1 LGIKLQELFSI
12 LPPMVSNKSISRS
25 KARSSSISTVV
36 GISLVL
42 FMLGTLSFVLI
53 NAKKLSDHV
62 KKSFRIQVF
71 IKDDVNDAE
80 IVKFQ
85 KMLDVEDFVADTDY
99 ISKEEAVTM
108 MEEEIGEDFVEF
120 LGFNP
125 LQASID
131 LHLEPDYAHPDSL
144 KWIEESIYANPRVK
158 EVVYQPDLIELVNKN
173 IRRISMVVL
182 GFSVLLLIIAIALI
196 NNTIRLAVFS
206 KRFIIRSMQLVGA
219 TRGFIMRPFIWQ
231 GVTHGLWAAIIALFL
246 IGGVLYLAKS
256 EIPELMSIQ
265 DINSLIQLFGLVVLL
280 GILIS
285 VISTIFAVNKY
296 LNSDLDKLY

>member
-1 LGIKLQELFSI
+1 
-12 LPPMVSNKSISRS
+12 
-25 KARSSSISTVV
+25 
-36 GISLVL
+36 
-42 FMLGTLSFVLI
+42 MLGTLSFVLI

-85 KMLDVEDFVADTDY
+85 KMLDVEDYVADTDY
-99 ISKEEAVTM
+99 ISKEEAVVM

-144 KWIEESIYANPRVK
+144 KWIEKSIYANHRVK

-173 IRRISMVVL
+173 IRRISIVVL
-182 GFSVLLLIIAIALI
+182 GFSILLLIIAIALI

-231 GVTHGLWAAIIALFL
+231 GIAHGLWAAVIALFL
-246 IGGVLYLAKS
+246 IGGILYLAKS

-265 DINSLIQLFGLVVLL
+265 DISSLIQLFGLVVLL

>member
-1 LGIKLQELFSI
+1 
-12 LPPMVSNKSISRS
+12 MTSNKSISRS

-85 KMLDVEDFVADTDY
+85 RMLDVEDYVADTDY
-99 ISKEEAVTM
+99 ISKEEAVIM

-144 KWIEESIYANPRVK
+144 KWIEKSIYANPRVK

-231 GVTHGLWAAIIALFL
+231 GITHGLWAAVIALFL
-246 IGGVLYLAKS
+246 IGGVLYLTKS

>member
-1 LGIKLQELFSI
+1 
-12 LPPMVSNKSISRS
+12 MNSNKSISRS

-53 NAKKLSDHV
+53 NANKLSDHV
-62 KKSFRIQVF
+62 KRSFRIQVF
-71 IKDDVNDAE
+71 INDEVNDAE

-85 KMLDVEDFVADTDY
+85 KMLDVEDFVANTDY
-99 ISKEEAVTM
+99 ISKEEAVKM

-144 KWIEESIYANPRVK
+144 EWIEKTIYANPRVK

-182 GFSVLLLIIAIALI
+182 GFSILLLIIAIALI

-219 TRGFIMRPFIWQ
+219 TRGFIMRPFVWQ
-231 GVTHGLWAAIIALFL
+231 GITHGLWAAVIALLL
-246 IGGVLYLAKS
+246 IGGVLYFAKS

-265 DINSLIQLFGLVVLL
+265 DLSSFIELFGLVVLL

-296 LNSDLDKLY
+296 LNTDLDKLY

>member
-1 LGIKLQELFSI
+1 
-12 LPPMVSNKSISRS
+12 MVSSKSISRS

-71 IKDDVNDAE
+71 INDDVNDAE

-85 KMLDVEDFVADTDY
+85 KMLEIEDFIANTDY
-99 ISKEEAVTM
+99 ISKEEAVAM

-120 LGFNP
+120 LGYNP

-144 KWIEESIYANPRVK
+144 AWIEKSIYANPRVK

-182 GFSVLLLIIAIALI
+182 GFSILLLIIAIALI

-219 TRGFIMRPFIWQ
+219 TRGFIMQPFIWS
-231 GVTHGLWAAIIALFL
+231 GIAHGLWAAVIALFL
-246 IGGVLYLAKS
+246 IAGVLYLAKS

-265 DINSLIQLFGLVVLL
+265 DVSSFIQLFGLVVLL

>member
-1 LGIKLQELFSI
+1 
-12 LPPMVSNKSISRS
+12 MVSKKSISRS
-25 KARSSSISTVV
+25 KANSSSISTVV

-85 KMLDVEDFVADTDY
+85 KMLDVEDFIADTDY
-99 ISKEEAVTM
+99 ISKEEAVKM

-131 LHLEPDYAHPDSL
+131 IHLEPDYAHPDSL
-144 KWIEESIYANPRVK
+144 KWIEKSIYANPRVK

-182 GFSVLLLIIAIALI
+182 GFSILLLIIAIALI

-219 TRGFIMRPFIWQ
+219 TRGFIMRPFVWQ
-231 GVTHGLWAAIIALFL
+231 GIAHGLWAAVIALFL

-265 DINSLIQLFGLVVLL
+265 DLSSFIQLFGLVVLL

>member
-1 LGIKLQELFSI
+1 MVLGTKYFSI
-12 LPPMVSNKSISRS
+12 LPHMRRGKSISSSR
-25 KARSSSISTVV
+25 ARSSNVSTIV

-42 FMLGTLSFVLI
+42 FMLGTLSFVLL

-71 IKDDVNDAE
+71 IKDDVNEPE
-80 IVKFQ
+80 ILKLQ
-85 KMLDVEDFVADTDY
+85 KLLEAEDFASDTKYITKEDAVAIMKD
-99 ISKEEAVTM
+99 
-108 MEEEIGEDFVEF
+108 EIGEDFVEF

-131 LHLEPDYAHPDSL
+131 LHLQPDYAHPDSL
-144 KWIEESIYANPRVK
+144 KWIESHIHANPRVK

-182 GFSVLLLIIAIALI
+182 GFSALLLLIAIALI
-196 NNTIRLAVFS
+196 NNTIRLAIFS

-231 GVTHGLWAAIIALFL
+231 GIRQGLWAAVLALTL
-246 IGGVLYLAKS
+246 IGSVLFATKS
-256 EIPELMSIQ
+256 EMPELMSIQ
-265 DINSLIQLFGLVVLL
+265 DINSLVQLFGLVVAL

>member
-1 LGIKLQELFSI
+1 MTS
-12 LPPMVSNKSISRS
+12 SKSISRS
-25 KARSSSISTVV
+25 KARSSSISTIV

-71 IKDDVNDAE
+71 IKDDVNEAE
-80 IVKFQ
+80 ILKLQ
-85 KMLDVEDFVADTDY
+85 KLLEAESYVSDTDY
-99 ISKEEAVTM
+99 ITKEDAVAIM
-108 MEEEIGEDFVEF
+108 KDEIGEDFVEF
-120 LGFNP
+120 LGYNP

-131 LHLEPDYAHPDSL
+131 LHLEPDFAHPDSL
-144 KWIEESIYANPRVK
+144 NWIEKSIYANPRVK
-158 EVVYQPDLIELVNKN
+158 DVVYQPDLIELVNRN
-173 IRRISMVVL
+173 IRRIGIVVL
-182 GFSVLLLIIAIALI
+182 GFSILLLIIAIALI
-196 NNTIRLAVFS
+196 NNTIRLAIFS

-231 GVTHGLWAAIIALFL
+231 GIAQGLWAAIIALVL
-246 IGGVLYLAKS
+246 IGGVLYASKS
-256 EIPELMSIQ
+256 EIPELINIQ
-265 DINSLIQLFGLVVLL
+265 DLNSMMQLFGFVVLL

>member
-1 LGIKLQELFSI
+1 
-12 LPPMVSNKSISRS
+12 MTSNKSISRS

-80 IVKFQ
+80 IVRFQ
-85 KMLDVEDFVADTDY
+85 RMLDVEDYVADTDY

-144 KWIEESIYANPRVK
+144 KWIEKSIYANPRVK

-231 GVTHGLWAAIIALFL
+231 GIAHGLWAAVIALFL
-246 IGGVLYLAKS
+246 IGGVLYLTKS

-265 DINSLIQLFGLVVLL
+265 DIKSLIQLFGLVVLL

>member
-1 LGIKLQELFSI
+1 MFFVYFST
-12 LPPMVSNKSISRS
+12 LPPMTSNKNKSGS
-25 KARSSSISTVV
+25 KARSSSISTIV

-42 FMLGTLSFVLI
+42 FMLGTLSFVLL

-71 IKDDVNDAE
+71 INDDINDAE
-80 IVKFQ
+80 ILKLQ
-85 KMLDVEDFVADTDY
+85 KLLEAEFYVSDTDY
-99 ISKEEAVTM
+99 ITKEDAVAIM
-108 MEEEIGEDFVEF
+108 QDEIGEDFVSF
-120 LGFNP
+120 LGYNP
-125 LQASID
+125 LQASLD
-131 LHLEPDYAHPDSL
+131 LHLEPDFAHPDSL
-144 KWIEESIYANPRVK
+144 IWIEKAIHANSIVK

-196 NNTIRLAVFS
+196 NNTIRLAIFS
-206 KRFIIRSMQLVGA
+206 KRFLIRSMQLVGA
-219 TRGFIMRPFIWQ
+219 TRGFIMRPFIWHGIAQ
-231 GVTHGLWAAIIALFL
+231 GLWAAVIALGL
-246 IGGVLYLAKS
+246 IGGVLYASKS
-256 EIPELMSIQ
+256 EIPELMNIQ
-265 DINSLIQLFGLVVLL
+265 DLNTLVQLFGLVVLL

>member
-1 LGIKLQELFSI
+1 MS
-12 LPPMVSNKSISRS
+12 SNKSISGS
-25 KARSSSISTVV
+25 KARSSSISTIV

-42 FMLGTLSFVLI
+42 FMLGTLSFVLL

-62 KKSFRIQVF
+62 KNSFRIQVF
-71 IKDDVNDAE
+71 IKDDVNEAE
-80 IVKFQ
+80 ILKLQKF
-85 KMLDVEDFVADTDY
+85 LEAENFVTDTEY
-99 ISKEEAVTM
+99 ITKQEAVEIM
-108 MEEEIGEDFVEF
+108 QDEIGEDFVEF
-120 LGFNP
+120 LGYNP

-144 KWIEESIYANPRVK
+144 NWIEKSIYANPQVK
-158 EVVYQPDLIELVNKN
+158 DVVYQPDLIELVNKN

-182 GFSVLLLIIAIALI
+182 GFSILLLIIAIALI
-196 NNTIRLAVFS
+196 NNTIRLAIFS

-231 GVTHGLWAAIIALFL
+231 GVAQGMWAAVIALLL
-246 IGGVLYLAKS
+246 IGGVLFATKS

-265 DINSLIQLFGLVVLL
+265 DLNSLIQLFGLVVLL

-296 LNSDLDKLY
+296 LKSDLDKLY

>member
-1 LGIKLQELFSI
+1 MSR
-12 LPPMVSNKSISRS
+12 NKSISRS

-42 FMLGTLSFVLI
+42 FMLGILSFALI
-53 NAKKLSDHV
+53 NANKLSDHV

-71 IKDDVNDAE
+71 IKDDVNEAE
-80 IVKFQ
+80 ILKFQ
-85 KMLDVEDFVADTDY
+85 KLLEAESYVSDTDY
-99 ISKEEAVTM
+99 ITKEDAVAIM
-108 MEEEIGEDFVEF
+108 KDEIGEDFVVF
-120 LGFNP
+120 LGYNP

-144 KWIEESIYANPRVK
+144 IWIEKTIYANPRVK
-158 EVVYQPDLIELVNKN
+158 DVVYQPDLIELVNKN

-196 NNTIRLAVFS
+196 NNTIRLAIFS

-231 GVTHGLWAAIIALFL
+231 GVTQGLWASIIALVL
-246 IGGVLYLAKS
+246 IGGVLYASKS
-256 EIPELMSIQ
+256 EIPELINIQ
-265 DINSLIQLFGLVVLL
+265 DLNSMLQLFGLVVVL

>member
-1 LGIKLQELFSI
+1 MTSG
-12 LPPMVSNKSISRS
+12 KSISGS
-25 KARSSSISTVV
+25 KARSSSISTIV

-42 FMLGTLSFVLI
+42 FMLGTLSFVLL

-71 IKDDVNDAE
+71 INDDVNEAE
-80 IVKFQ
+80 ILKLQ
-85 KMLDVEDFVADTDY
+85 KLLKVESYVSDTEY
-99 ISKEEAVTM
+99 ITKEDAVVIM
-108 MEEEIGEDFVEF
+108 QDEIGEDFVEF

-131 LHLEPDYAHPDSL
+131 LHLEPDFAHPDSL
-144 KWIEESIYANPRVK
+144 IWIEKTIHANSIVK

-173 IRRISMVVL
+173 IRRISMVVF
-182 GFSVLLLIIAIALI
+182 GFSILLLIIAIALI
-196 NNTIRLAVFS
+196 NNTIRLAIFS
-206 KRFIIRSMQLVGA
+206 KRFLIRSMQLVGA

-231 GVTHGLWAAIIALFL
+231 GIAQGLWAAVIALGL
-246 IGGVLYLAKS
+246 ISGVLYATKS
-256 EIPELMSIQ
+256 EMPELMSIQ
-265 DINSLIQLFGLVVLL
+265 DVSTLIQLFGLVVLL

>member
-1 LGIKLQELFSI
+1 
-12 LPPMVSNKSISRS
+12 MVSNKSISRS

-85 KMLDVEDFVADTDY
+85 KMLDVEDFIADTDY
-99 ISKEEAVTM
+99 ISKEEAVKM

-144 KWIEESIYANPRVK
+144 IWIEKSIYANPRVK

-173 IRRISMVVL
+173 IKRISMVVL
-182 GFSVLLLIIAIALI
+182 GFSILLLIIAIALI

-219 TRGFIMRPFIWQ
+219 TRTFIMKPFIWQ
-231 GVTHGLWAAIIALFL
+231 GVTHGLWAAVIALFL

-265 DINSLIQLFGLVVLL
+265 DMNSFIQLFGFVVLL

>member
-1 LGIKLQELFSI
+1 
-12 LPPMVSNKSISRS
+12 
-25 KARSSSISTVV
+25 
-36 GISLVL
+36 
-42 FMLGTLSFVLI
+42 MLGTLSFVLI

-71 IKDDVNDAE
+71 IKDEVNDAE

-85 KMLDVEDFVADTDY
+85 KMLDVEDFVANTDY
-99 ISKEEAVTM
+99 ISKEEAVKM

-144 KWIEESIYANPRVK
+144 KWIEKTIYANPRVK

-182 GFSVLLLIIAIALI
+182 GFSILLLIIAIALI

-219 TRGFIMRPFIWQ
+219 TRGFIMRPFVWQ
-231 GVTHGLWAAIIALFL
+231 GIAHGLWAAVIALLL
-246 IGGVLYLAKS
+246 ISGVLYFAKS

-265 DINSLIQLFGLVVLL
+265 DLSSFIELFGLVVLL

-296 LNSDLDKLY
+296 LNTDLDKLY

>member
-1 LGIKLQELFSI
+1 
-12 LPPMVSNKSISRS
+12 MNSNKSISRS
-25 KARSSSISTVV
+25 KANSSSVSTVV

-85 KMLDVEDFVADTDY
+85 KMLDVEDFVADTDF
-99 ISKEEAVTM
+99 ISKEEAVAI
-108 MEEEIGEDFVEF
+108 MEDEIGEDFVEF

-144 KWIEESIYANPRVK
+144 KWIEKSIYANPRVK

-182 GFSVLLLIIAIALI
+182 GFSILLLIIAIALI

-231 GVTHGLWAAIIALFL
+231 GVAHGLWAAVIALFL
-246 IGGVLYLAKS
+246 IGGLLYLAKS

>member
-1 LGIKLQELFSI
+1 
-12 LPPMVSNKSISRS
+12 MVSNKSISRS

-53 NAKKLSDHV
+53 NAKNLSDHV

-71 IKDDVNDAE
+71 IRNDVNDAE

-85 KMLDVEDFVADTDY
+85 KMLDVEDFVADTDF
-99 ISKEEAVTM
+99 ISKEEAVAI
-108 MEEEIGEDFVEF
+108 MEDEIGEDFVEF

-131 LHLEPDYAHPDSL
+131 LHLEPEYAHPDSL
-144 KWIEESIYANPRVK
+144 AWIEKSIYANPRVK

-182 GFSVLLLIIAIALI
+182 GFSILLLIIAIALI

-231 GVTHGLWAAIIALFL
+231 GVAHGLWASVIALFL
-246 IGGVLYLAKS
+246 IGGLLYLAKS
-256 EIPELMSIQ
+256 EIPELMNIQ

>member
-1 LGIKLQELFSI
+1 
-12 LPPMVSNKSISRS
+12 
-25 KARSSSISTVV
+25 
-36 GISLVL
+36 
-42 FMLGTLSFVLI
+42 MLGTLSFVLI
-53 NAKKLSDHV
+53 NAQKLSDHV

-85 KMLDVEDFVADTDY
+85 KMLDVEDFVSDTEY
-99 ISKEEAVTM
+99 ITKEEAVTL

-120 LGFNP
+120 LGYNP

-144 KWIEESIYANPRVK
+144 KWIEKSIYANPRVK

-173 IRRISMVVL
+173 IKQISMVVF
-182 GFSVLLLIIAIALI
+182 GFSILLLIIAIALI

-206 KRFIIRSMQLVGA
+206 KRFLIRSMQLVGA

-231 GVTHGLWAAIIALFL
+231 GVTHGLWAAVIALFL
-246 IGGVLYLAKS
+246 IGGVLYLTKS

-265 DINSLIQLFGLVVLL
+265 DIKSLIQLFGLVVLL